1 MVRIQTTISD
11 DDFEILTNFCDADN
25 LSVASVLNVLVTDF
39 LDCTDRDR
47 VAYIVAEAKKIKS
60 GRPRIY

>member
-1 MVRIQTTISD
+1 MRIQTTIND
-11 DDFEILTNFCDADN
+11 DDYEILTEFCDADN

-39 LDCTDRDR
+39 LDCSDKDR

-60 GRPRIY
+60 GRPKVY